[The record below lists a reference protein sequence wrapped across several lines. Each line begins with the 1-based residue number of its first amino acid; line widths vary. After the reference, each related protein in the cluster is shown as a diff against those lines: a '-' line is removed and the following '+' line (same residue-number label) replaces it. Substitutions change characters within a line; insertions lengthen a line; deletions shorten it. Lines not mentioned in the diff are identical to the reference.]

1 VSPSHPPAATGPQL
15 ETKFAVKKY
24 GPLADVL
31 KYLLWTSAAFFILLL
46 ALLAVIAFVTV
57 YFNEFNEPRKKRFK

>member
-1 VSPSHPPAATGPQL
+1 
-15 ETKFAVKKY
+15 VKEY

-46 ALLAVIAFVTV
+46 VLLAVIAFVTV
-57 YFNEFNEPRKKRFK
+57 YFNEFNEPRKKHSK